1 MYQGKF
7 KMEPKTNN
15 LFYSQMLN
23 HTDVDFDT
31 LVKCGIKLHINKQN
45 NKFVRAIDIR
55 QVTSTA
61 LIDKTFVNLSQKERI
76 NYAVK
81 YMLGLYIDFAKAYA
95 IDNNIAIEKTLKVIR
110 FRLWQADMDRD
121 AEEIIANAALLM
133 QTNILKNIKRQIKNI
148 NQNII

>member
-1 MYQGKF
+1 
-7 KMEPKTNN
+7 
-15 LFYSQMLN
+15 
-23 HTDVDFDT
+23 
-31 LVKCGIKLHINKQN
+31 
-45 NKFVRAIDIR
+45 
-55 QVTSTA
+55 
-61 LIDKTFVNLSQKERI
+61 
-76 NYAVK
+76 
-81 YMLGLYIDFAKAYA
+81 MLGLYIDFAKAYA